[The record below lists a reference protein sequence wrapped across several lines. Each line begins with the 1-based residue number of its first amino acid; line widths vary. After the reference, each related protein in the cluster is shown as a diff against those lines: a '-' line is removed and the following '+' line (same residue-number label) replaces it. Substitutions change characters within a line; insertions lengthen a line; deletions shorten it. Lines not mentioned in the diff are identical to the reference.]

1 MSKQFIKTPNAPQPL
16 GPYSQGI
23 RAGNFLFVSGQG
35 PIDPRTGKMVQ
46 ADIETQTRQT
56 LQNVKGIVEASG
68 FQMRDVVKV
77 AVFLKNASDFQKVN
91 EIYKTFFA
99 ENPPTRTTVEAGFVV
114 PGMLI
119 EVDAVAYHE

>member
-1 MSKQFIKTPNAPQPL
+1 MSKQFIKTPNWPQPL